1 MPMGGTGAQT
11 VPSWHSEIVKPLH
24 PFVNALRD
32 LCFKDYKGQQLPQLR
47 EALMSSQQFK
57 DYKAKAEAI
66 VGDYWCLKC
75 KFWGHTYDYQG
86 CPHFSK

>member
-11 VPSWHSEIVKPLH
+11 VPSWHSEIVKPLQ
-24 PFVNALRD
+24 PYVKALRD
-32 LCFKDYKGQQLPQLR
+32 LCFNDYKGQQLPQLR

-57 DYKAKAEAI
+57 DYKAKAEAT

-75 KFWGHTYDYQG
+75 KFWGHTYDFQG